1 MLALILASG
10 VCGLL
15 LGRYFNVYVCFPAI
29 LILIPA
35 AYFVEHRDG
44 LTRAILTFVLSS
56 TAMQLCYLIGAASD
70 LIIERFRS
78 QRSRTD
84 DFI

>member
-10 VCGLL
+10 ICGLL
-15 LGRYFNVYVCFPAI
+15 LGRYFKVYVCFPTI

-35 AYFVEHRDG
+35 AYFIGDG
-44 LTRAILTFVLSS
+44 LTGAILTFVLSS
-56 TAMQLCYLIGAASD
+56 TATQLCYLIGAASD

-78 QRSRTD
+78 QTSRTE